1 MSSAFTTT
9 TRSLLGNPASLDKA
23 ASGTQRVPGVSE
35 KVILKPGHEPAILL
49 PPTVVP
55 AGARG
60 PVLTEIEVI
69 AKQDHTARE
78 TFIPITKTAL
88 IDRLTHQDAW
98 APGKAKEARKFFQY
112 LDYWRRQT
120 YSAGL
125 RDVERSYEAFNPD
138 SDLLTTRA
146 FSAPDRAKMQANVV
160 THVKR
165 LLKQANY
172 VQVDPKELNLL
183 AKGSHYG
190 LELQVDLEAFDELL
204 VYYRGRSS
212 RKEQRREVRKFY
224 RKVEFEVPIFRR
236 LFVLF
241 KLKPAEQ
248 RVGELMRNNDWSRG
262 EAERHV
268 KKMRSLLSDQIRS
281 DNIYM
286 KLFKNMPRSDIEMI
300 FPNTRVAFRRFDKI
314 KLGLTSGGSVGMGLF
329 GAAGKI
335 ALAASNPV
343 AAIGAVAG
351 LGGIALR
358 QGVNFM
364 NQRQR
369 YMVVMAQNLYFHAM
383 ADNRSAMIKLADR
396 AAEEDFKEEM
406 LLYCVLAKTPTRR
419 EHLMDVDRGIEN
431 YLRKTFEI
439 HVDFDL
445 SEALGRLIDDGLVS
459 EDQTGSLTVL
469 DPAEA
474 ASHIDAKWDVFLDN
488 LFEDDTSLGVEVD
501 D

>member
-1 MSSAFTTT
+1 MSSASTTT
-9 TRSLLGNPASLDKA
+9 TRSLLGNQAAQDKA
-23 ASGTQRVPGVSE
+23 ASDTQRVAGVSE
-35 KVILKPGHEPAILL
+35 KVVHKPGHEPAILL
-49 PPTVVP
+49 PPTLVP
-55 AGARG
+55 AGATD
-60 PVLTEIEVI
+60 PVLTNIEII
-69 AKQDHTARE
+69 AKRDHTARE

-88 IDRLTHQDAW
+88 IDRLTHEDAW
-98 APGKAKEARKFFQY
+98 APGMAKEARKFFQY

-120 YSAGL
+120 YSASL
-125 RDVERSYEAFNPD
+125 RDVDKSYEAFNPD

-146 FSAPDRAKMQANVV
+146 FSTNERAKMQANVV
-160 THVKR
+160 AHVKG

-172 VQVDPKELNLL
+172 VQVDPRDLDLL

-212 RKEQRREVRKFY
+212 KKEQRREVRKFY

-241 KLKPAEQ
+241 KLKPVEQ
-248 RVGELMRNNDWSRG
+248 RIGELMRKHDWSRG

-268 KKMRSLLSDQIRS
+268 KKMRSLLSAEIRS

-314 KLGLTSGGSVGMGLF
+314 KLGLTGGGSVGMGLF

-369 YMVVMAQNLYFHAM
+369 YMVVM
-383 ADNRSAMIKLADR
+383 
-396 AAEEDFKEEM
+396 

-419 EHLMDVDRGIEN
+419 EHLEEVDRGIEN
-431 YLRKTFEI
+431 YLKKTFEI
-439 HVDFDL
+439 DVDFDL
-445 SEALGRLIDDGLVS
+445 SEALGRLVEDGLVS
-459 EDQTGSLTVL
+459 EDQTGLLTVL
-469 DPAEA
+469 KPNEA

-488 LFEDDTSLGVEVD
+488 LLDDDTSLGVEVD

>member
-1 MSSAFTTT
+1 MS
-9 TRSLLGNPASLDKA
+9 PASTTAMGLA
-23 ASGTQRVPGVSE
+23 ATGQATSRTGDATAPVAPEGAA
-35 KVILKPGHEPAILL
+35 KVVQKPGQEAAVLSA
-49 PPTVVP
+49 PTVIP
-55 AGARG
+55 AGTDGPDLPKIDIVARHSAA
-60 PVLTEIEVI
+60 V
-69 AKQDHTARE
+69 RE

-88 IDRLTHQDAW
+88 IDRLTHADAW
-98 APGKAKEARKFFQY
+98 PPGQAKAARKFLQY
-112 LDYWRRQT
+112 LDHWRRQC

-125 RDVERSYEAFNPD
+125 RDVDRSYEAFNPD

-146 FSAPDRAKMQANVV
+146 FSASDRARMQSNVIA
-160 THVKR
+160 HMKG

-172 VQVDPKELNLL
+172 VQVAPEDLDLL

-190 LELQVDLEAFDELL
+190 LELQVDLKAFDELL
-204 VYYRGRSS
+204 VYYRGRSTK
-212 RKEQRREVRKFY
+212 KEERREIRKFY
-224 RKVEFEVPIFRR
+224 RKIEFEVPIFRR
-236 LFVLF
+236 MFVLF
-241 KLKPAEQ
+241 KLKPVEQ
-248 RVGELMRNNDWSRG
+248 RIVELMREHKWSRK

-268 KKMRSLLSDQIRS
+268 KRMRSILSAQISS

-300 FPNTRVAFRRFDKI
+300 FPNTRVAFRRMDKI
-314 KLGLTSGGSVGMGLF
+314 KLGVTGGGSVGMGMF
-329 GAAGKI
+329 GAVGKL

-343 AAIGAVAG
+343 AAIGAIAG

-419 EHLMDVDRGIEN
+419 DQLDDVDRGIEN
-431 YLRKTFEI
+431 YLKNTFEI
-439 HVDFDL
+439 DVDFDL
-445 SEALGRLIDDGLVS
+445 QEALGRLIDDGLAA
-459 EDQTGSLTVL
+459 DGPDGFLQVL
-469 DPAEA
+469 PPAEA
-474 ASHIDAKWDVFLDN
+474 ALHIDAKWDVFLDN
-488 LFEDDTSLGVEVD
+488 LMDDDTSLGVEVD

>member
-1 MSSAFTTT
+1 MSSASTTT
-9 TRSLLGNPASLDKA
+9 TRSMFANPPAGNAGAPHAQRL
-23 ASGTQRVPGVSE
+23 ASGAE
-35 KVILKPGHEPAILL
+35 KGIRKPEQEPAILM
-49 PPTVVP
+49 PPIVVP
-55 AGARG
+55 AGTGG
-60 PVLTEIEVI
+60 PELPNIEII
-69 AKQDHTARE
+69 AKHSDATRE

-88 IDRLTHQDAW
+88 IDRLTHANAW
-98 APGKAKEARKFFQY
+98 APGVAKEARKFFQY

-125 RDVERSYEAFNPD
+125 RDVDKSYEAFNPD

-146 FSAPDRAKMQANVV
+146 FSATDRKKMQANVV
-160 THVKR
+160 AHVKG

-172 VQVDPKELNLL
+172 IQVDPKDLDLL

-190 LELQVDLEAFDELL
+190 LELQVDLDAFDELL

-212 RKEQRREVRKFY
+212 TMEQRRDARKFY

-248 RVGELMRNNDWSRG
+248 RVGELMRKHSWSRK

-268 KKMRSLLSDQIRS
+268 KKVRSLLSAQIRS

-314 KLGLTSGGSVGMGLF
+314 KLGLTSGGSVGMGMF

-406 LLYCVLAKTPTRR
+406 LLYCVLAKTPASRDQ
-419 EHLMDVDRGIEN
+419 LKDVDRGIEN
-431 YLRKTFEI
+431 YLRNTFEI
-439 HVDFDL
+439 DVDFDV
-445 SEALGRLIDDGLVS
+445 SEALGRLIDDKLVTEDATGLF
-459 EDQTGSLTVL
+459 TVL
-469 DPAEA
+469 QPAEA
-474 ASHIDAKWDVFLDN
+474 ALLIDAKWDVFLNN
-488 LFEDDTSLGVEVD
+488 LVEDDTSLGVEVD